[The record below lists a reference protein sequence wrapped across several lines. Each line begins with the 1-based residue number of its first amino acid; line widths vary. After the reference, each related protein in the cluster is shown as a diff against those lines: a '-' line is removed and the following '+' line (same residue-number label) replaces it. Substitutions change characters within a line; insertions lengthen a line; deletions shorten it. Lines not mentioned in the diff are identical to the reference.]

1 MQSLRDVLQNLRPQ
15 LSPIRRLR
23 NSSLGGHLLVQRNAP
38 GLVIRDS
45 CSFVKLFYSTKRI
58 VTSLMGLGF
67 TESEWSRV
75 SSMIKV
81 VFRCY
86 DLRYLCEVLAKWLG
100 GPRRSAGRMAQ

>member
-38 GLVIRDS
+38 GLVIRYS

-75 SSMIKV
+75 SFKEERATIICIHMGLNNFNLVKLIPKV
-81 VFRCY
+81 VAF
-86 DLRYLCEVLAKWLG
+86 
-100 GPRRSAGRMAQ
+100 

>member
-67 TESEWSRV
+67 TESEWSCV
-75 SSMIKV
+75 SFKEERSTIICIHMGLNNFNLVKLIPKV
-81 VFRCY
+81 VAF
-86 DLRYLCEVLAKWLG
+86 
-100 GPRRSAGRMAQ
+100 